1 MFKKKANY
9 QIISKRKEK
18 SFKKENGDSNKLYQ
32 KKIQKL
38 KVNLSSSLKF
48 ITKKKNLKK
57 EKSII
62 DKTYLMNKKIIS
74 NTLKKYNC
82 KPITQNIMIISN
94 LINCKPNHF
103 LAIFKDYLIHDY
115 IEEFLARSYF
125 LEESIDRIPK
135 LFNYYKNYLFFFCK
149 PTFSDSFSNFIIKN
163 YSDFHAENFYKN
175 NIEKKNKD
183 NNKLIDI
190 DIDNGNDDIYNKD
203 FNNNNE
209 EELLETIFTNSV
221 KNSIDKINNNDIKK
235 LNRNDLL
242 DDIKQESTIHF
253 DKNNKLSEGNTLL
266 FMIKEMQNYKN
277 KKIKEK
283 TVNLK
288 QNIRKN
294 KNFAIETYKP
304 LIPTNKTFNSKK
316 IAKNFNSNKLKI
328 NTFSNLN
335 FRYADSAKNL
345 LNNQKIKKMEK
356 YKTKK
361 NIISKND
368 KILIRK
374 NKNINKN
381 NHNTTFA
388 NINHNKFGFL
398 INKNNYKSPKNIS
411 NKKIFPLSPLI
422 LNILTDRDCPKRKE
436 PLSNRVNNKDKTEQ
450 NNYIKIIKRKN
461 NKDNLKLLTTTNRN
475 KRVFDFKKIKSLDSL
490 GINELNNKQNKSYNK
505 EILNYNNKKKT
516 YKIKK
521 LKYRNINNDYS
532 INKANMELI
541 TRYSTINKTINS
553 GNSNVGLPKTK
564 YMNSVNNMIKVNEIK
579 NKKSIFQKSLYRGI
593 ISPLHKNTL
602 DKRYFSFKK
611 LNHINININI
621 N

>member
-9 QIISKRKEK
+9 QIISKRNEK

-32 KKIQKL
+32 KKIGKL

-57 EKSII
+57 DKIII
-62 DKTYLMNKKIIS
+62 DKEYLMKKGIIL
-74 NTLKKYNC
+74 NTLKKYNS
-82 KPITQNIMIISN
+82 KPITQNMMIISN

-125 LEESIDRIPK
+125 LEESIERIPK
-135 LFNYYKNYLFFFCK
+135 LFSYYKNYLHFFCK
-149 PTFSDSFSNFIIKN
+149 PTFSDSYSNFIIKN
-163 YSDFHAENFYKN
+163 YADLHAENFYKN
-175 NIEKKNKD
+175 NIEKKNKE

-190 DIDNGNDDIYNKD
+190 DIDNGNDDIYGKD
-203 FNNNNE
+203 FNNKNE
-209 EELLETIFTNSV
+209 EELIETIFTNSV
-221 KNSIDKINNNDIKK
+221 KNSIDKINNNEIKK
-235 LNRNDLL
+235 LSHNDLL
-242 DDIKQESTIHF
+242 EDMKQESTIHF
-253 DKNNKLSEGNTLL
+253 DKNNKLSECNTLL

-277 KKIKEK
+277 KKMKER

-288 QNIRKN
+288 KNIRKN
-294 KNFAIETYKP
+294 KNFAFESYKP
-304 LIPTNKTFNSKK
+304 LIPNNKTFNRKK
-316 IAKNFNSNKLKI
+316 IAYNSNSNKLKI
-328 NTFSNLN
+328 NTFSNLD
-335 FRYADSAKNL
+335 FRNVDSNKNL
-345 LNNQKIKKMEK
+345 LNNDKQKKLEK

-361 NIISKND
+361 NLISKND
-368 KILIRK
+368 KMLNRK
-374 NKNINKN
+374 NTNINKN

-388 NINHNKFGFL
+388 NINHNKNGFL

-422 LNILTDRDCPKRKE
+422 LNILTDRDCSKRKE
-436 PLSNRVNNKDKTEQ
+436 PLSSRVNKDKTEK

-475 KRVFDFKKIKSLDSL
+475 KRVFDFQKIKSLDSL
-490 GINELNNKQNKSYNK
+490 DTNELNNKQNKSYNK

-521 LKYRNINNDYS
+521 IKYRNINNDYS
-532 INKANMELI
+532 INKANMDLI
-541 TRYSTINKTINS
+541 TRYSTINKTINPAK
-553 GNSNVGLPKTK
+553 SNVGLVKTK
-564 YMNSVNNMIKVNEIK
+564 YMNSMKNMIKVNEIK
-579 NKKSIFQKSLYRGI
+579 NKKSVFQKNLYRGI
-593 ISPLHKNTL
+593 ISPLHKNTI